1 MGSFLKR
8 IFWILITPLV
18 FFTIAIGAI
27 KIYALPQIE
36 AWALTQLQD
45 YSAKNLPVR
54 IAAKKIRIF
63 LLKPSVAIEDIEITP
78 NNSEIQKVFDHIN
91 IRNVRAHL
99 DLFQLLAARFQ
110 VSVVVIESPATQIN
124 IDPFLQSKDPSK
136 PLPMDQIFGLL
147 EKIPLD
153 RVFLQNVFV
162 DVVSIKEKISVNI
175 RQSSLLVTNM
185 SKSLTAKLEVPDLRT
200 SIPSLG
206 DFSGALDTHLYLTK
220 QSLRVLRLGVRLNDS
235 ELSLRG
241 EMPDFKNVPLSPQ
254 GKFNINAKL
263 NLKDIYQEL
272 KRIKP
277 QLKIPTFEG
286 KLLADSEINF
296 KGSEVSSASAQ
307 IKTEKVIIDQFQIGD
322 ASLQGKIKGNTIQ
335 LSEFKVA
342 HPSGEASLDKTEIQ
356 FDENLKFKT
365 SVNVQS
371 LDLQKL
377 FLALNLKNIPVGV
390 QAHGQ
395 LPCSG
400 QFIDPLK
407 VECDVKISGKNV
419 WVWSDIKNPK
429 SEIVALDD
437 FNADGKLELDA
448 KSIKYKANLAI
459 ANNTGTSDGEVDFE
473 KGFHINF
480 KTNQLD
486 FKNIKNL
493 AHLRFLG
500 AIALEGSTE
509 GDSHSAIFDI
519 KTSASD
525 FVFEGYTLG
534 TLTTDLK
541 YRSGHLFF
549 ENVIGVYN
557 KTQYSGNID
566 LDLLNSKI
574 NGQVKVPTTN
584 LIDIA
589 KILENLHH
597 FPFDIT
603 GSGKADIKFNGPLDF
618 WRMSYNLES
627 NFKNIVFGSESFD
640 NLTFNVNAENGDIET
655 RKVIAQKNNAS
666 LVVTGGISAD
676 KELNLKG
683 DFKNFKLEESDTI
696 SKVSS
701 NLFGSLFATTL
712 VTGTV
717 QNPKVDIRG
726 EIRDT
731 VIEDQEIAKS
741 TFAAEIDKNQL
752 STELNMFGDRI
763 KGNIN
768 IPLNN
773 SQAPLKI
780 NIKTNEWAFAPAFT
794 VLGAGNLLSDY
805 DSSLSAEIHLSSENG
820 NFETAS
826 GQIDISDIYLKR
838 GNLSLR
844 NGLPISIRMN
854 NGSISFKEFYLEGPQ
869 NQINITGQNF
879 STQALDFTVSADVE
893 LRLLHILLPFL
904 EDLGGTVSTSASF
917 SGSITNP
924 KILGSLNLTN
934 GFVKVK
940 GLPHSFEKIQSDVSF
955 SHAKILINDIKAQ
968 FAGGTLNGDGALN
981 INGPRD
987 VLTNIRARIEGATL
1001 NIPDRVKT
1009 TGNADVVL
1017 TGKWFPFTLSGT
1029 YRVTSGFI
1037 DKEFGNDANGFGN
1050 IKQSAYLPKSIK
1062 VGSFEPLL
1070 LDLQVVIDKSITFK
1084 NSLIDGLVNGNIFVK
1099 GTPQNPILSGKVS
1112 FDKNSKLLFKDKVFE
1127 VQTGQV
1133 QFNNPNEIDPEIYLS
1148 AQSRVSEYDISL
1160 LVQGPAK
1167 NMNIRVSSV
1176 PPLSDQDII
1185 SLLALGVTSTKLD
1198 QSVQSKDQQTQTS
1211 YEIGAAII
1219 GAPINK
1225 QLQNTFGLNLQFS
1238 STYDSTR
1245 NISVP
1250 KVTISRKLR
1259 NNLTVSGSRSIVD
1272 QNAFDV
1278 KLQYLINQN
1287 FSAVGS
1293 FEKKEKQDTGLSTSD
1308 QDTQSFFGIDLEFKR
1323 EFK

>member
-1 MGSFLKR
+1 MGTFLKR

-27 KIYALPQIE
+27 KIYALPQVE

-45 YSAKNLPVR
+45 YSEKKLPVR
-54 IAAKKIRIF
+54 ISAKKINIF
-63 LLKPSVAIEDIEITP
+63 LLKPSVSVEDIEITP
-78 NNSEIQKVFDHIN
+78 NTPETEKVFDHLT
-91 IRNVRAHL
+91 IRNLRAHL

-110 VSVVVIESPATQIN
+110 ISVVVIDSPAAQIK
-124 IDPFLQSKDPSK
+124 IDSLLESKEPAK
-136 PLPMDQIFGLL
+136 ALPMDQIFSLL

-153 RVFLQNVFV
+153 RIFLQNIFI
-162 DVVSIKEKISVNI
+162 DIISEKEKFSTNL
-175 RQSSLLVTNM
+175 RQSSLLITNM
-185 SKSLTAKLEVPDLRT
+185 NKILTAKLEVPDLRT
-200 SIPSLG
+200 SLPSIG

-220 QSLRVLRLGVRLNDS
+220 QTLRILRLGVRLNDS
-235 ELSLRG
+235 EMSVRG
-241 EMPDFKNVPLSPQ
+241 EIPEIKNVTLSPQ
-254 GKFNINAKL
+254 GKLNISAKL

-277 QLKIPTFEG
+277 QLKIPSFEG
-286 KLLADSEINF
+286 KLIADSEINF
-296 KGSEVSSASAQ
+296 KESDIASASAQ
-307 IKTEKVIIDQFQIGD
+307 IKTEKVIVDQFQIGD
-322 ASLQGKIKGNTIQ
+322 ASVQGKIKGNTIQ

-342 HPSGEASLDKTEIQ
+342 HPAGEAALNKTEIQ

-365 SVNVQS
+365 NINIQS

-377 FLALNLKNIPVGV
+377 FVSLNLKNIPVGV
-390 QAHGQ
+390 QTKGE

-400 QFIDPLK
+400 QFTNPLK
-407 VECDVKISGKNV
+407 IECDAKLEGKNV
-419 WVWSDIKNPK
+419 WVWSDLKNPK
-429 SEIVALDD
+429 SEIVAIDD
-437 FNADGKLELDA
+437 FKAEGKIELDA
-448 KSIKYKANLAI
+448 KAIKYKANLSI

-473 KGFHINF
+473 NGFHVNF
-480 KTNQLD
+480 KTNQLE

-493 AHLRFLG
+493 AHLNFLG
-500 AIALEGSTE
+500 TVALDGFTE

-534 TLTTDLK
+534 TLTSDLK

-549 ENVIGVYN
+549 ENVLGVYN

-574 NGQVKVPTTN
+574 NGQVKVPSTN
-584 LIDIA
+584 LVDVA
-589 KILENLHH
+589 KILENLYH
-597 FPFDIT
+597 FPFEIT
-603 GSGKADIKFNGPLDF
+603 GAGKADIKFNGPLDF
-618 WRMSYNLES
+618 WQLSYNLES
-627 NFKNIVFGSESFD
+627 NFKNIVFGTENFD
-640 NLTFNVNAENGDIET
+640 SLTFNVNSENGDINT
-655 RKVIAQKNNAS
+655 RKVIAQKNNS
-666 LVVTGGISAD
+666 TLIVTGNISAD

-683 DFKNFKLEESDTI
+683 DLKNFKLEESDTI
-696 SKVSS
+696 SKISS
-701 NLFGSLFATTL
+701 NLFGSLFATTQ
-712 VTGTV
+712 VTGTI

-741 TFAAEIDKNQL
+741 TFNVEIDKSKLN
-752 STELNMFGDRI
+752 TEMNMFGDRI
-763 KGNIN
+763 QGSIVL
-768 IPLNN
+768 PLNN
-773 SQAPLKI
+773 SQTPLKI
-780 NIKTNEWAFAPAFT
+780 NIKTNDWAFAPAFT

-805 DSSLSAEIHLSSENG
+805 DSSLSTEINLFSENG
-820 NFETAS
+820 SIENAT

-854 NGSISFKEFYLEGPQ
+854 NGNIAFKDFYLEGPQ
-869 NQINITGQNF
+869 NQISITGQNF
-879 STQALDFTVSADVE
+879 NTHALDFTVSADVE

-904 EDLGGTVSTSASF
+904 EDLGGTVNTSASF

-924 KILGSLNLTN
+924 KILGNLNLSN

-940 GLPHSFEKIQSDVSF
+940 GLPHAFEKIQSDVSF
-955 SHAKILINDIKAQ
+955 SHAKILINEIKAQ
-968 FAGGTLNGDGALN
+968 FAGGTLNGDGTLN

-987 VLTNIRARIEGATL
+987 VLTNIRARIEGASL
-1001 NIPDRVKT
+1001 NIPDKVKT

-1029 YRVTSGFI
+1029 YRVSSGFI
-1037 DKEFGNDANGFGN
+1037 DKEFGNDASGFGN

-1070 LDLQVVIDKSITFK
+1070 LDLQVLIEKSITIK
-1084 NSLIDGLVNGNIFVK
+1084 NSLIDGFVNGNLNVK
-1099 GTPQNPILSGKVS
+1099 GSPQNPILSGKVS

-1148 AQSRVSEYDISL
+1148 AQSRVSEYDIAL

-1250 KVTISRKLR
+1250 KVTISRKLK